1 MIDQR
6 LDLILVGSH
15 MLLKGVLYL
24 LDLTHLFL
32 SIFALEVVNT
42 LNLASC
48 CLLVLKGQSLFGV
61 MSLTLAVDFL
71 LVIFEKPSFDL
82 LLLVFQMRR
91 FLHKQG
97 RLHIPHD
104 ESWVV
109 ILKVFLLYN
118 LFFEKVLMGVHL
130 PGLLDKVF
138 PDVKRLWKS

>member
-15 MLLKGVLYL
+15 MLLEGVLYL

-42 LNLASC
+42 FNLASC
-48 CLLVLKGQSLFGV
+48 CLLVLEGQSLFGV
-61 MSLTLAVDFL
+61 MSLTCAVDFL
-71 LVIFEKPSFDL
+71 LVIFEEPSLDL

-91 FLHKQG
+91 LLHKQR

-109 ILKVFLLYN
+109 ILKVSLLYY
-118 LFFEKVLMGVHL
+118 LFFEKILMGIHL
-130 PGLLDKVF
+130 PRLLH
-138 PDVKRLWKS
+138 